1 MAVYRNTPN
10 EVSPTLGE
18 TADVEDA
25 FADAVRTGLTQTPKL
40 ISSRYFYDDAGSR
53 LFEQIME
60 QPEYYLTR
68 AEYEILDTHKDALL
82 RHFALGN
89 RAFELVELGAGNG
102 LKTKILLDYFA
113 RQKADFAYAPVDIS
127 GDALDR
133 LTDDVQEQ
141 WPDLPLNP
149 HQTDYFDALDLIAS
163 ESAGDRQ
170 TDRRLG
176 DRRIVVMFLG
186 ANIGNFAPVEATDF
200 YQQLSDRLR
209 SGDLILTGFDLQ
221 KHPAIIS
228 AAYNDK
234 AGVTR
239 AFNLNLLR
247 RINRELG
254 ADFDLDRFDHY
265 EIYHPETGEARSYI
279 VSDTQQTVKIDALD
293 LTVPFAGGEIIH
305 TEISRKFTPD
315 QIQTLAQQTGFRVTG
330 WFTDSRGYFVDV
342 VFEKI

>member
-1 MAVYRNTPN
+1 MAVYRNTRSEMTPTISETI
-10 EVSPTLGE
+10 EVDNT
-18 TADVEDA
+18 
-25 FADAVRTGLTQTPKL
+25 FADAVRTGLMQTPKR
-40 ISSRYFYDDAGSR
+40 ISSRFFYDDEGSR

-82 RHFALGN
+82 RHFSVN
-89 RAFELVELGAGNG
+89 DQSFELVELGAGNG
-102 LKTKILLDYFA
+102 LKTKLLLDYFTK
-113 RQKADFAYAPVDIS
+113 QNADFSYAPVDIS
-127 GDALDR
+127 GDALTR
-133 LTDDVQEQ
+133 LTDDVHAQ

-149 HQTDYFDALDLIAS
+149 RQTDYFDALGLIAD
-163 ESAGDRQ
+163 ELVADAQ
-170 TDRRLG
+170 TNRRLG
-176 DRRIVVMFLG
+176 DRRTGERRTVVMFLG
-186 ANIGNFAPVEATDF
+186 ANIGNFAPDEATGF

-209 SGDLILTGFDLQ
+209 PGDLVLTGFDLQ

-254 ADFDLDRFDHY
+254 ADFDLNRFDHY

-279 VSDTQQTVKIDALD
+279 VSDTQQTVNIDALD
-293 LTVPFAGGEIIH
+293 LTVPFAEGEIIH
-305 TEISRKFTPD
+305 TEISRKFTP
-315 QIQTLAQQTGFRVTG
+315 
-330 WFTDSRGYFVDV
+330 
-342 VFEKI
+342 

>member
-1 MAVYRNTPN
+1 MNAVVN
-10 EVSPTLGE
+10 EL
-18 TADVEDA
+18 VEIDDA
-25 FADAVRTGLTQTPKL
+25 FSNAVRSGLTKVPKQ
-40 ISSRYFYDDAGSR
+40 ISSRFFYDDAGSR

-68 AEYEILDTHKDALL
+68 AEYEILETHKDALL
-82 RHFALGN
+82 RHFQAGS

-113 RQKADFAYAPVDIS
+113 RQDTDFAYAPVDIS

-133 LTDDVQEQ
+133 LVSDIRET

-149 HQTDYFDALDLIAS
+149 RQTDYFDALDLIATDAVS
-163 ESAGDRQ
+163 DTQ
-170 TDRRLG
+170 TDRRW
-176 DRRIVVMFLG
+176 VVMFLG
-186 ANIGNFAPVEATDF
+186 ANIGNFAPDEATAF
-200 YQQLSDRLR
+200 YQQLSNRLR
-209 SGDLILTGFDLQ
+209 PGDLVLTGFDLQ
-221 KHPAIIS
+221 KHPAVIS

-254 ADFDLDRFDHY
+254 ADFDLNCFDHY

-279 VSDTQQTVKIDALD
+279 VSDVSQTVRIDALD
-293 LTVPFAGGEIIH
+293 LRVPFAEGEIIH
-305 TEISRKFTPD
+305 TEISRKFTSD
-315 QIQTLAQQTGFRVTG
+315 QIQQLAHDTGFRVTG
-330 WFTDSRGYFVDV
+330 WFTDSKGYFVDV
-342 VFEKI
+342 VYEKV